1 MHGWPI
7 DFRAKK
13 RIKYKKKL
21 IKKGRRKKTCFRTY
35 RWENLVNIFFGAA
48 QKLGRVGSSASAAH
62 EHALLSHVRLL
73 AHLMNHPAAL
83 FYIDNEGTW
92 STGV

>member
-1 MHGWPI
+1 MLEATPGWPGLPHDDEVEDAVLI
-7 DFRAKK
+7 SKRFGLPLHQLRGVARAS
-13 RIKYKKKL
+13 Y
-21 IKKGRRKKTCFRTY
+21 
-35 RWENLVNIFFGAA
+35 
-48 QKLGRVGSSASAAH
+48 
-62 EHALLSHVRLL
+62 VRLL

>member
-1 MHGWPI
+1 MEQE
-7 DFRAKK
+7 RK
-13 RIKYKKKL
+13 RVFEHIGGKILSIY
-21 IKKGRRKKTCFRTY
+21 
-35 RWENLVNIFFGAA
+35 FFWAT

-62 EHALLSHVRLL
+62 EHALPSYVRLL

>member
-1 MHGWPI
+1 
-7 DFRAKK
+7 
-13 RIKYKKKL
+13 
-21 IKKGRRKKTCFRTY
+21 
-35 RWENLVNIFFGAA
+35 
-48 QKLGRVGSSASAAH
+48 
-62 EHALLSHVRLL
+62 VRLL